1 MLISDWSSDECS
13 SDLDRPPMVDRT
25 VLVVDEASTL
35 ADRDLAALLTMA
47 GRTGST
53 VRLIGDPDQHGAV
66 AAGGMF
72 RHLCTTHPNETPQLA
87 TTHRVRSH
95 ADPAAAR
102 LLRARPP
109 HQALPVPTAPRTPPH
124 PTTAAL
130 HHAQPLHPRWHDP
143 HPRET

>member
-47 GRTGST
+47 ERTGAT

-72 RHLCTTHPNETPQLA
+72 RYLCASHPTDTPELA
-87 TTHRVRSH
+87 TPHRVRSH
-95 ADPAAAR
+95 ADREAAR
-102 LLRARPP
+102 LLRDGRPHEALAVLTDAGNLHVAATDARPY
-109 HQALPVPTAPRTPPH
+109 LGLSKTMWGGT
-124 PTTAAL
+124 
-130 HHAQPLHPRWHDP
+130 
-143 HPRET
+143 